1 MKSLTL
7 KLSIVLLII
16 TILLPY
22 VASMDS
28 QEDMASIIVGYS
40 KSYMFP
46 LLDGGRL
53 YFEKGEELW
62 AMTLDKPAVLT
73 LTSPTGIATQY
84 YLEPFKQTL
93 IKLFTEDDEEGQ
105 WILSSESYSLTIE
118 LSSKKKL
125 EDGTRLNYR
134 ISREKLTIE
143 TANKDQDVFIIDV
156 EDGGFLT
163 PARIEVDINLPN
175 LRGENEQ
182 IYASVVMDLVYPGEF
197 SYSGKLFDRP
207 YSITMEPLA
216 ARIIGK
222 LRRDTLTLVIPGL
235 HEVGAGGVIPVREGE
250 ALLKIRYVSAEQ
262 DKFSLKTL
270 NYTSRLEQVK
280 VYIVDGIFNE
290 WAGRSVAKSFS
301 IDIEDALNKTIRVIA
316 RSGGGVTISYALI
329 PLASIIFYE
338 PRLNKIIENISMIVE
353 GHQATIVNGR
363 GYILLS
369 DSESALPILVS
380 EDSTELQLHAFIN
393 NFKIYDGKVKVSR
406 GETYFIPIELRSLK
420 VNIFFPN
427 GTPVYGGVLR
437 VNGSR
442 MDIINGSASYLLPVG
457 RYLIEFNS
465 NEWFGRATIDLLE
478 DTTLRINLT
487 RYPRILDALK
497 TIAGLESITLTF
509 LSFLVIRLRRIKSH
523 MRLKRYDYL
532 FHNPKDMNNSI

>member
-163 PARIEVDINLPN
+163 PAGIEVDINLPN

-369 DSESALPILVS
+369 DSESALPILVR

-532 FHNPKDMNNSI
+532 FHNPKDMNDSI